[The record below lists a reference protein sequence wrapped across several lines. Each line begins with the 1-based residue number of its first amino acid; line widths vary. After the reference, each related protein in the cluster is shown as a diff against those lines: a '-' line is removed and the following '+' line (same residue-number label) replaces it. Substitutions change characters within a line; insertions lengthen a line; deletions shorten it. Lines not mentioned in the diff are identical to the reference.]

1 MADEGEKLCD
11 HVVVN
16 FVKIK
21 KDIAHNF
28 LQQHVAVR
36 EQNLHKVMLILCENI
51 LAYSRY
57 ALLVLGSRILIVHL
71 IFQIHLIYSYE
82 EREESDTDSSLEK
95 LVIL

>member
-1 MADEGEKLCD
+1 MADEGEKLYD

-16 FVKIK
+16 FVKTK

-28 LQQHVAVR
+28 LRQHVAVR
-36 EQNLHKVMLILCENI
+36 EQNSHKVMLTLYENI

-57 ALLVLGSRILIVHL
+57 VLLVLGSRILIVHL
-71 IFQIHLIYSYE
+71 IFQIPLKYTYE

-95 LVIL
+95 LIIS